1 MEPNEISLTALDQ
14 MVNNGQS
21 QFLKAAIPYL
31 PPKGQQLLSVYAKT
45 VELFNTLSLF
55 SSGQKG
61 MQMCA
66 AAPKSDPL
74 EMIQDIRRFC
84 YGENRQMLDRAS
96 EMIAMAEVFHM
107 MQDIPKGEEES
118 DESGL
123 EG

>member
-1 MEPNEISLTALDQ
+1 MEQNEISLTALDQ
-14 MVNNGQS
+14 MVSNGQS

-31 PPKGQQLLSVYAKT
+31 PPRGQQLLSIYTKT
-45 VELFNTLSLF
+45 VELMNTLSLF
-55 SSGQKG
+55 SSRQKS

-66 AAPKSDPL
+66 TAPKSDPL
-74 EMIQDIRRFC
+74 EMIQDIRKFC

-96 EMIAMAEVFHM
+96 EMIAMTEVFHM
-107 MQDIPKGEEES
+107 IQEIPKGEEES

>member
-1 MEPNEISLTALDQ
+1 MEQNEISLTAFDQ

-31 PPKGQQLLSVYAKT
+31 PPKGQQFLSIYTKAI
-45 VELFNTLSLF
+45 ELINTFSIF

-61 MQMCA
+61 MQMCSVTS
-66 AAPKSDPL
+66 KSDPL

-84 YGENRQMLDRAS
+84 YGENRQMLDKAS
-96 EMIAMAEVFHM
+96 EMIAMAEVFQM
-107 MQDIPKGEEES
+107 MQENPKGEDIL